1 MMHCVVFNTYE
12 ELAIISIITS
22 SNSIITSSS
31 EDWKLKSRVIKKKK
45 KLKVW
50 NFSGLDVFGYF
61 L

>member
-31 EDWKLKSRVIKKKK
+31 EDWKLKSRVIKKK
-45 KLKVW
+45 
-50 NFSGLDVFGYF
+50 S
-61 L
+61 

>member
-50 NFSGLDVFGYF
+50 NFSGLDVFGSF

>member
-45 KLKVW
+45 LKVW
-50 NFSGLDVFGYF
+50 NFSGLDVFGSF